1 MAKSKIRSIFV
12 CQNCGSQRPKWEGK
26 CSECGAWNSLVEEM
40 TAPSSSTTS
49 GVGKSRSWTDSSLG
63 SQVVSLDQKIE
74 ATQYDRLSTGIG
86 ELDRVLGG
94 GLVMGSFILLGGDPG
109 IGKSTLLLQM
119 AGGIAKNLK
128 SGNVLY
134 ISAEESIGQTGLRA
148 QRLGVKNSNVQMAS
162 EANLETLLELAKKH
176 QPKVLIVDSIQT
188 IYLGELASAPGS
200 VSQVRECASQL
211 MAFAKNTGT
220 IVFLIGHVTKDGN
233 IAGPKV
239 LEHMVDCVLSF
250 EGDVSHQFRLL
261 RAQKNRFG
269 ATFELGVFQMEQMG
283 LKEVANPSEMFLEE
297 RGRKL
302 IGSAVF
308 SAMEGTRPILCEV
321 QALTTSTPM
330 PMPRRTS
337 LGFDVQRVHL
347 LIAVLNKHLSFNLMS
362 ADVFIN
368 VVGGL
373 SLSEPAADL
382 AVTAALMSTELNQE
396 IDSTT
401 CFFGEIGLTGEV
413 RAVSFADQRLRE
425 AQKLGFKNFVIPASN
440 KKHLTDLPKAI
451 LEKIFWVHEV
461 YELKK
466 LFASKK

>member
-1 MAKSKIRSIFV
+1 M
-12 CQNCGSQRPKWEGK
+12 
-26 CSECGAWNSLVEEM
+26 
-40 TAPSSSTTS
+40 
-49 GVGKSRSWTDSSLG
+49 
-63 SQVVSLDQKIE
+63 
-74 ATQYDRLSTGIG
+74 
-86 ELDRVLGG
+86 DRVLGG
-94 GLVMGSFILLGGDPG
+94 GLVAGSFILLGGDPG

-119 AGGIAKNLK
+119 AGGIANNLK
-128 SGNVLY
+128 TGNVLY
-134 ISAEESIGQTGLRA
+134 ISAEESVGQTGLRA

-162 EANLETLLELAKKH
+162 ESNLETLLELANKH
-176 QPKVLIVDSIQT
+176 KPKVLIVDSIQT
-188 IYLGELASAPGS
+188 IYLSELASAPGS

-211 MAFAKNTGT
+211 MSFAKNSNT

-269 ATFELGVFQMEQMG
+269 ATFELGVFQMQQMG
-283 LKEVANPSEMFLEE
+283 LTEVQNPSEMFLEE

-308 SAMEGTRPILCEV
+308 AAMEGTRPILCEV
-321 QALTTSTPM
+321 QALTTNTPM

-347 LIAVLNKHLSFNLMS
+347 LIAVLNKHLDFNLAT

-373 SLSEPAADL
+373 NLSEPAADL

-396 IDSTT
+396 IDAKT
-401 CFFGEIGLTGEV
+401 CFFGEIGLTGEI
-413 RAVSFADQRLRE
+413 RAVTFAEQRLRE
-425 AQKLGFKNFVIPASN
+425 AHKLGFTHFVMPASN
-440 KKHLTDLPKAI
+440 KKHLVDIPKN
-451 LEKIFWVHEV
+451 LTEKVLWVHEV
-461 YELKK
+461 FELKK
-466 LFASKK
+466 LFNSRHSK

>member
-1 MAKSKIRSIFV
+1 MAKSKVRSVFV

-40 TAPSSSTTS
+40 SMPSSNTS
-49 GVGKSRSWTDSSLG
+49 KSRGWTEG
-63 SQVVSLDQKIE
+63 SKQTQVVSLDQKIE
-74 ATQYDRLSTGIG
+74 TINYTRLSTGIG

-94 GLVMGSFILLGGDPG
+94 GLVAGSFILLGGDPG

-128 SGNVLY
+128 TGNVLY
-134 ISAEESIGQTGLRA
+134 ISAEESVGQTGLRA
-148 QRLGVKNSNVQMAS
+148 QRLGVKNANVQMAS
-162 EANLETLLELAKKH
+162 EANLETLLELANKH

-188 IYLGELASAPGS
+188 IYLSDLASAPGS
-200 VSQVRECASQL
+200 VSQVRECANQL
-211 MAFAKNTGT
+211 MSFAKNTNT

-250 EGDVSHQFRLL
+250 EGDISHQFRLL

-269 ATFELGVFQMEQMG
+269 ATFELGVFQMQQAG
-283 LKEVANPSEMFLEE
+283 LTEVQNPSEMFLEE

-308 SAMEGTRPILCEV
+308 AAMEGTRPILCEV
-321 QALTTSTPM
+321 QALTTNTPM

-347 LIAVLNKHLSFNLMS
+347 LIAVLNKHLEFNLMS

-373 SLSEPAADL
+373 NLSEPAADL

-396 IDSTT
+396 IDSKT

-413 RAVSFADQRLRE
+413 RAVTFAEQRLRE
-425 AQKLGFKNFVIPASN
+425 AHKLGFTHFVMPASN
-440 KKHLTDLPKAI
+440 KKHLLDIPKGI
-451 LEKIFWVHEV
+451 LENVFWVHEV

-466 LFASKK
+466 LFVSRNK

>member
-1 MAKSKIRSIFV
+1 MAKSKVRSVFV

-26 CSECGAWNSLVEEM
+26 CSECGAWNSLVEEI
-40 TAPSSSTTS
+40 SSPTTS
-49 GVGKSRSWTDSSLG
+49 AAKTRGWTDGDKLN
-63 SQVVSLDQKIE
+63 QVVSLDQKIE
-74 ATQYDRLSTGIG
+74 TINYQRLSTGIG

-94 GLVMGSFILLGGDPG
+94 GLVAGSFILLGGDPG

-119 AGGIAKNLK
+119 AGGIAHNLPNGK
-128 SGNVLY
+128 VLY
-134 ISAEESIGQTGLRA
+134 ISAEESVGQTGLRA
-148 QRLGVKNSNVQMAS
+148 QRLGVKNANVQMAS
-162 EANLETLLELAKKH
+162 EANLETLLELARKH

-188 IYLGELASAPGS
+188 IYMNELASAPGS
-200 VSQVRECASQL
+200 VSQVRECANEL
-211 MAFAKNTGT
+211 MTFAKNTNT

-250 EGDVSHQFRLL
+250 EGDISHQFRLL

-269 ATFELGVFQMEQMG
+269 ATFELGVFQMQQVG
-283 LKEVANPSEMFLEE
+283 LVEVQNPSEMFLEE

-308 SAMEGTRPILCEV
+308 AAMEGTRPILCEV
-321 QALTTSTPM
+321 QALTTNTPM

-337 LGFDVQRVHL
+337 LGFEVNRVHL
-347 LIAVLNKHLSFNLMS
+347 LIAVLNKHLEFNLAS

-373 SLSEPAADL
+373 NLTEPAADL
-382 AVTAALMSTELNQE
+382 AVTAALMSTELNHE
-396 IDSTT
+396 IDAKT

-413 RAVSFADQRLRE
+413 RAVTFAEQRLRE
-425 AQKLGFKNFVIPASN
+425 AHKLGFTQFVMPASN
-440 KKHLTDLPKAI
+440 KKHLIDIPKAMADR
-451 LEKIFWVHEV
+451 IFWVHEV

-466 LFASKK
+466 LFSK

>member
-1 MAKSKIRSIFV
+1 MAKSKIRSVFV

-40 TAPSSSTTS
+40 TSPTSSS
-49 GVGKSRSWTDSSLG
+49 GPKSRGWTDG
-63 SQVVSLDQKIE
+63 DKINQVVSLDQNIE
-74 ATQYDRLSTGIG
+74 TINYQRLSTGIG

-94 GLVMGSFILLGGDPG
+94 GLVAGSFILLGGDPG

-119 AGGIAKNLK
+119 AGGIATNLA
-128 SGNVLY
+128 SGSVLY
-134 ISAEESIGQTGLRA
+134 ISAEESVGQTGLRA
-148 QRLGVKNSNVQMAS
+148 QRLGVKNANVQMAS
-162 EANLETLLELAKKH
+162 EANLETLIELARKH
-176 QPKVLIVDSIQT
+176 KPKVLIVDSIQT
-188 IYLGELASAPGS
+188 IYMSELGSAPGS
-200 VSQVRECASQL
+200 VSQVRECAGEL
-211 MAFAKNTGT
+211 MTFAKNTNT

-250 EGDVSHQFRLL
+250 EGDLSHQFRLL

-269 ATFELGVFQMEQMG
+269 ATFELGVFQMQQVG
-283 LKEVANPSEMFLEE
+283 LVEVQNPSEMFLEE

-308 SAMEGTRPILCEV
+308 AAMEGTRPILCEV
-321 QALTTSTPM
+321 QALTTNTPM

-347 LIAVLNKHLSFNLMS
+347 LIAVLNKHLDFNLAT

-373 SLSEPAADL
+373 NLTEPAADL

-396 IDSTT
+396 IDAKT

-413 RAVSFADQRLRE
+413 RAVTFAEQRLRE
-425 AQKLGFKNFVIPASN
+425 AQKLGFTQFVMPASN
-440 KKHLTDLPKAI
+440 KKHLIDLPKAL
-451 LEKIFWVHEV
+451 LEKIFWIHEV
-461 YELKK
+461 FEMKK
-466 LFASKK
+466 LFASRKV